1 MALDRNDVLV
11 IEARGGVWAA
21 GVATGC
27 SARTKATVMASFAG
41 FAAAHPLVA
50 ASRGLGGKAA
60 AAGRPSPARC
70 RAEQRG
76 RRPRGGAG
84 VDGISFTVHPL
95 GPWCPSDQPRTVQIP
110 DFGIK

>member
-60 AAGRPSPARC
+60 TAL
-70 RAEQRG
+70 
-76 RRPRGGAG
+76 
-84 VDGISFTVHPL
+84 PL
-95 GPWCPSDQPRTVQIP
+95 
-110 DFGIK
+110 